1 MMAAMQIR
9 DAEAAEVEALAQL
22 WHDAW
27 HEAHAPIV
35 PPQLTCIRTLQDFTT
50 RLRAALDRT
59 RVAGPSARPDGFCII
74 KGDELDHLFV
84 GAHARGSGAAAALLA
99 DAETRLAAAG
109 VELAWLACAIGNERA
124 ARFYEK
130 HGWRRAAVFTHRPET
145 PDGTLSVETWRYEK
159 RLRKAG

>member
-9 DAEAAEVEALAQL
+9 DAQAGEIDALARL

-35 PPQLTCIRTLQDFTT
+35 PPALTRIRTLQNFTT
-50 RLRAALDRT
+50 RLQDALDRT
-59 RVAGPSARPDGFCII
+59 RVADATPRPAGFCII

-84 GAHARGSGAAAALLA
+84 AAHARGSGAAAALLA
-99 DAETRLAAAG
+99 DAEARLAAAG
-109 VELAWLACAIGNERA
+109 VELGWLACAIGNDRA

-130 HGWRRAAVFTHRPET
+130 HGWRRAGVFVHQPET
-145 PDGTLSVETWRYEK
+145 PDGKLTMEAWRYEK
-159 RLRKAG
+159 RLR